1 MSVVNTNVN
10 ASVAQ
15 SALVRNQRS
24 LDTAMEQLSTG
35 RKINSASDDA
45 AGLAISTRMTSQ
57 INGLNVAIKNA
68 NDGIGMVNTAEGA
81 LIEITNMLQRMR
93 ELALQSANGTADSKD
108 RTYLNQ
114 EYQALAAEIDRIA
127 DTTEWNGRTI
137 LNNTADGQSSSLV
150 TFQVG
155 VDTGQTM
162 TVDFGDFTNGGTV
175 YTAHADAS
183 AAGVS
188 SEASAITKFESDAGT
203 FYKFNAGTTLGWL
216 SGTNTLGTA
225 TYTGSAASIAAT
237 TTASAQTTG
246 SAVIAAVD
254 TALDAISSQRA
265 TFGAISNRLT
275 HSVDNLTNI
284 RINAENT
291 RSTILDTDYAA
302 ATSELAKAQ
311 IIAQAGTAMLAQA
324 NQLPQTVLAL
334 LQ

>member
-127 DTTEWNGRTI
+127 DTTEWNGRAI
-137 LNNTADGQSSSLV
+137 LNNTADGSSSSLV
-150 TFQVG
+150 TLQVG

-162 TVDFGDFTNGGTV
+162 TVDFGDFRNQGQV
-175 YTAHADAS
+175 YTTVAAAS
-183 AAGVS
+183 AASVTT
-188 SEASAITKFESDAGT
+188 SATAVTAFETAT
-203 FYKFNAGTTLGWL
+203 FAKFNASQNIQFKASAGGNTTFAYNG
-216 SGTNTLGTA
+216 A
-225 TYTGSAASIAAT
+225 AASIAAG
-237 TTASAQTTG
+237 TTASAQTTS
-246 SAVIAAVD
+246 SAVLTAVD

-265 TFGAISNRLT
+265 TFGAVSNRLT
-275 HSVDNLTNI
+275 HAVDNLTNI
-284 RINAENT
+284 RINAEGT
-291 RSTILDTDYAA
+291 RSTILDTDYAQ
-302 ATSELAKAQ
+302 ATSELAKTQ